1 MECKICGKAK
11 RIAARGMCGA
21 CYIRERRKAERGD
34 AYIGRRPTGYHEV
47 EAMRYASEW
56 GKLFASKVDRSGDC
70 HTWRGTLSKI
80 GYGHFSFGGRTYLAH
95 RLAFLL
101 AGGDS
106 GMPVVMHACDNPSC
120 VNPAHLAGGTH
131 VENMADMD
139 GKGRR
144 NVTPKCGAHL
154 RDRQSHPRAKPISTP
169 IGVFPSLSLAAD
181 AHGVP
186 ASTMKSW
193 LARSKDGFSRC

>member
-34 AYIGRRPTGYHEV
+34 AYIGRRPAGYHEA
-47 EAMRYASEW
+47 EAMLYASEW

-70 HTWRGTLSKI
+70 HTWRGTLSKT

-101 AGGDS
+101 AGGES
-106 GMPVVMHACDNPSC
+106 GMPVVMHVCDNPSC
-120 VNPAHLAGGTH
+120 VNPAHLVGGTQAH
-131 VENMADMD
+131 LDADWRFPQPVS
-139 GKGRR
+139 GGRR
-144 NVTPKCGAHL
+144 ARRACLDDEVLAGPIEGWVFALLTSPPL
-154 RDRQSHPRAKPISTP
+154 HP
-169 IGVFPSLSLAAD
+169 LSYFT
-181 AHGVP
+181 H
-186 ASTMKSW
+186 M
-193 LARSKDGFSRC
+193 R